1 MAIGDPYATMAE
13 LKVRLE
19 IPVGDTKDDTR
30 CTQAVNAAS
39 RGIERVCKRQFNK
52 AASATARTVY
62 PTRDRLVITPDF
74 HTDTDL
80 VVAADTT
87 DDGTFDTTFAASDL
101 QLEPLDGVQD
111 GIEGWPYWR
120 IRAVGTTDFPRLER
134 ASVRVTA
141 QWGWTA
147 VPADIKE
154 ATLIAAAELFKLV
167 DAPLGVTG
175 MADWG
180 MIRVRDNPK
189 VYSLIA
195 PYARSRKKV
204 A

>member
-13 LKVRLE
+13 LKQRMKIPAADTQDDDRL
-19 IPVGDTKDDTR
+19 
-30 CTQAVNAAS
+30 TQAVTAAS
-39 RGIERVCKRQFNK
+39 RGIERVCKRQFNR
-52 AASATARTVY
+52 AEEATVRTVA
-62 PTRDRLVITPDF
+62 PLRDRLLITPDF
-74 HTDTDL
+74 HTDDGLAVATDS
-80 VVAADTT
+80 AA
-87 DDGTFDTTFAASDL
+87 DGTFATTLNPADL

-120 IRAVGTTDFPRLER
+120 IRAVGASAFPRTER

-141 QWGWTA
+141 QWGWAA

-154 ATLIAAAELFKLV
+154 ACLIAAAELFKLV

-175 MADWG
+175 MQDWG

-189 VYSLIA
+189 VYSLVA
-195 PYARSRKKV
+195 PYARSRKRV
-204 A
+204 T